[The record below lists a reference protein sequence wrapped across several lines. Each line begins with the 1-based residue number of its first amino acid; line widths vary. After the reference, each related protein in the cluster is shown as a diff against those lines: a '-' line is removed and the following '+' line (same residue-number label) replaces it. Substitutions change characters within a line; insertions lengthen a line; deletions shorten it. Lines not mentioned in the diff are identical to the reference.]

1 MFIISSDDLYTPHL
15 GQDTEAV
22 AVLLVASGA
31 NSGDVAADL
40 GGEEGAHRV
49 PQTPGHTHP
58 VSADLLNSETISIYD
73 EHLYMPEW
81 MAEVLQCV
89 PAIGA
94 KLAIEKH
101 VCEVKLEA
109 EEKMIGHLT
118 LKRNLGFTL

>member
-1 MFIISSDDLYTPHL
+1 MFIISSDDLDTPHL

-22 AVLLVASGA
+22 AVLLVAPGA
-31 NSGDVAADL
+31 HRGDVAADL
-40 GGEEGAHRV
+40 SGEEGAHRV

-58 VSADLLNSETISIYD
+58 VSADLLNSEAIYD
-73 EHLYMPEW
+73 EHFYIPEW

-118 LKRNLGFTL
+118 LNRGF